1 MTLDSGPRRSG
12 PVGLQAPA
20 IERHRAGNTG
30 VPFFWSFEAAAAGP
44 HVMVTA
50 LVHGNELCGAL
61 VVDELLRSG
70 LRPARGRLTLGFC
83 NVAAFGTFDPAY
95 PTLSRFVDE
104 ALNRVWDRPHLA
116 GQPSRGTLASAPPS
130 RPLLHTAH

>member
-1 MTLDSGPRRSG
+1 MSRPAFAPPPARTIPMTLDSGPRSSW
-12 PVGLQAPA
+12 PVELQAPA

-70 LRPARGRLTLGFC
+70 LRPAREIGRASCRG
-83 NVAAFGTFDPAY
+83 
-95 PTLSRFVDE
+95 
-104 ALNRVWDRPHLA
+104 RVC
-116 GQPSRGTLASAPPS
+116 QYV
-130 RPLLHTAH
+130 